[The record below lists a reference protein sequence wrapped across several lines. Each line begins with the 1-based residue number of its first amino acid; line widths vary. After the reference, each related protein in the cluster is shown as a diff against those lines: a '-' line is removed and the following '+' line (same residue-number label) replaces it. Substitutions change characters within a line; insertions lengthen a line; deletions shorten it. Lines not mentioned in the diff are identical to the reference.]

1 MNKRALFLR
10 LLRRINPGFTD
21 GGFDADK
28 LRADI
33 EAVVSELSGG

>member
-1 MNKRALFLR
+1 VDAFFTLIEENKPLF
-10 LLRRINPGFTD
+10 TA

-33 EAVVSELSGG
+33 EAVVSEMFDG